1 MLLGIILFLIGA
13 CEGLDLCAVYL
24 FVLRLVKGRRFVKA
38 ETYHMMFAR
47 RGPIKG
53 GQDKNAT
60 IYGAPCHHARH
71 TTSLARIGHYM
82 PLAWPLARGWRQSSY
97 ITS

>member
-47 RGPIKG
+47 RGAIKG
-53 GQDKNAT
+53 GQDILLGNAT
-60 IYGAPCHHARH
+60 FPYFEYFLR
-71 TTSLARIGHYM
+71 
-82 PLAWPLARGWRQSSY
+82 AWALHV
-97 ITS
+97 